1 MNTLRWQAKVTAK
14 KDVIKASVGRA
25 RLQTYELKGKS
36 TRLLLHYTGDKIT
49 IDEILGKA
57 INLNSSGT

>member
-14 KDVIKASVGRA
+14 KYVIKASVGRA
-25 RLQTYELKGKS
+25 RLQTHELKGKN
-36 TRLLLHYTGDKIT
+36 TGLLLHYTGNKIT